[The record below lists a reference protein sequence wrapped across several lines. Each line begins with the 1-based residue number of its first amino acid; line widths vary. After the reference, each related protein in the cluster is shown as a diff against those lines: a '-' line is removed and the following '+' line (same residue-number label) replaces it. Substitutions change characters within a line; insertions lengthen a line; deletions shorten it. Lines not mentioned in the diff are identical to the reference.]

1 MSDNRKTNYQM
12 GQNLENE
19 FYNQLTQNSLLNEL
33 IKQNII
39 HLDIKKAGGRNNNYD
54 FMIND
59 RKIEIK
65 NNVNSVYNLP
75 EILQIGCSTIDSN
88 YIKYHFENVIKS
100 IFPEIKFEDYI
111 KNINSIKH
119 EGVFERIYENKDEI
133 EESTKKFINEYL
145 KSELDLNKFSK
156 IVVERLKE
164 QTEKVF
170 MMFKDEVWFSE
181 VIEDNF
187 NKYSTRIEA
196 NNVIITTDNNEYKCL
211 LRWKNGIGVN
221 YPAYQ
226 ISIKHKSNNLISTKD
241 SMLKLSKEEKKEF
254 GIFFTPQV
262 IIDEIISRIKKMAGF
277 QTILEPSCGDG
288 RFIKSLLKTFPEADV
303 KGYELNEKVFSEV
316 KLRFPEVEILN
327 ENYLN
332 SPIDEKFDLIIG
344 NPPYFITKDRIYN
357 EYYTGRANI
366 FIQFI
371 IHSLKKL
378 NPEGVLI
385 FVIPETFLNCQYY
398 SKTREF
404 IRREFVIY
412 DIYKNPDMFEDTKY
426 DTITMIVMNVKP
438 QINGLRNENDDWFYN
453 DVIVYDQNLSNLIN
467 SKGITINELMK
478 EDSSL
483 EISIG
488 PFVWNQH
495 KNQLIPIDS
504 NEKLPVLI
512 YKPNNLKKRSLVKM
526 KDENDRSNE
535 NSNDFIDVSQI
546 ILQQ

>member
-1 MSDNRKTNYQM
+1 
-12 GQNLENE
+12 
-19 FYNQLTQNSLLNEL
+19 
-33 IKQNII
+33 
-39 HLDIKKAGGRNNNYD
+39 
-54 FMIND
+54 
-59 RKIEIK
+59 
-65 NNVNSVYNLP
+65 
-75 EILQIGCSTIDSN
+75 
-88 YIKYHFENVIKS
+88 
-100 IFPEIKFEDYI
+100 
-111 KNINSIKH
+111 
-119 EGVFERIYENKDEI
+119 
-133 EESTKKFINEYL
+133 
-145 KSELDLNKFSK
+145 
-156 IVVERLKE
+156 
-164 QTEKVF
+164 
-170 MMFKDEVWFSE
+170 MF
-181 VIEDNF
+181 
-187 NKYSTRIEA
+187 
-196 NNVIITTDNNEYKCL
+196 
-211 LRWKNGIGVN
+211 
-221 YPAYQ
+221 
-226 ISIKHKSNNLISTKD
+226 LISTKD

-262 IIDEIISRIKKMAGF
+262 IIDEIISRMKKVVRH

-303 KGYELNEKVFSEV
+303 KGYELNEKVFNEV
-316 KLRFPEVEILN
+316 KLKFPDVEILN

-398 SKTREF
+398 SKTREY

-412 DIYKNPDMFEDTKY
+412 DIYKNPNLFEDTKY
-426 DTITMIVMNVKP
+426 DTITMIVTNVKP

-453 DVIVYDQNLSNLIN
+453 DVIVYDPDLSNLIN
-467 SKGITINELMK
+467 SKGITINDLMK
-478 EDSSL
+478 EDNSL

-526 KDENDRSNE
+526 KDENE
-535 NSNDFIDVSQI
+535 NSNDFIDISQI
-546 ILQQ
+546 ILHQDVIIIYRGCGTNYKFEYELIKCCDYPNGFILENHLILIKTNNSEMLNRINLILKSEKTKEFIKRYITNGAINLNDLKYNIQLFQ